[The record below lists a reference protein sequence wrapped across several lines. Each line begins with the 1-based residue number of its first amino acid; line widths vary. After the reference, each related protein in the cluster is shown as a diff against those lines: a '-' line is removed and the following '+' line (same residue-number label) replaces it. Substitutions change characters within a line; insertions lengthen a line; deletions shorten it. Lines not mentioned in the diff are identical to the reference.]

1 MPGLRSPGLADGDE
15 VDPGGMTLRAWATS
29 GHTAEHRAYLL
40 LDGLAGTGYSA
51 AMGIR
56 PVTVVPLPGAE
67 RTLSEPPSADRR
79 SVMFWVPDPVAVVVG
94 S

>member
-1 MPGLRSPGLADGDE
+1 MFEPGVPKGGIHHVASDG
-15 VDPGGMTLRAWATS
+15 P
-29 GHTAEHRAYLL
+29 
-40 LDGLAGTGYSA
+40 AGAGCPA

-67 RTLSEPPSADRR
+67 RTFSEPPSADRR
-79 SVMFWVPDPVAVVVG
+79 SVMFWMPEPMAVE